1 MEIGENK
8 LFVGSIFI
16 YDLLSL
22 HIQLLFEYL
31 NK

>member
-1 MEIGENK
+1 MDMRENK
-8 LFVGSIFI
+8 LFAGSIFI